1 MSLWDV
7 VAGVS
12 YGRNIRHPGEDGSNI
27 LKKINSATLNVLNG
41 EKVDY
46 VGAGGRTTNTFGVVT
61 MINCDMGAVIQ
72 GHFSPKTQQWTG
84 AWFGP
89 GVVNLMN
96 IGNKTKLQYMPEKS
110 SNYNFRRGGAEIN
123 MIYEYEEGAEA
134 PKTAITVLIFL
145 FALSI
150 FGFYLIY
157 NFFGACGKD
166 KMSPVGDS
174 EYIKDQQGKLQT
186 TDKEIAEL
194 EASEAQQEELQQ
206 QHAAEGYVP
215 SPEEQKAQ
223 DEELEY
229 TEKQLTAAESQKTDL
244 EISLKKA
251 ERQKDWLIFGNVIL
265 ENRGFWVIKTVEQ
278 FKGALEISWLRFRKT
293 EQKVKQLE
301 IIIPATITQHYN
313 SSVLTEYIEHVMID
327 NTGDQSIEVID
338 MGEEFLATDI
348 RQRRLLDSMD
358 LLDSMYDIQ
367 FDALHA

>member
-123 MIYEYEEGAEA
+123 MIYEGSSG

-194 EASEAQQEELQQ
+194 EASEAQQKELQQ

-215 SPEEQKAQ
+215 SPAEQKAQ

-229 TEKQLTAAESQKTDL
+229 TEKQLADAEAQRDNL

-278 FKGALEISWLRFRKT
+278 FKGASARLLTSVEEKRQAVDEDGKKISTDGANELLCAKTDTVLESQPILNNAIANNIANNFRK
-293 EQKVKQLE
+293 
-301 IIIPATITQHYN
+301 
-313 SSVLTEYIEHVMID
+313 ID
-327 NTGDQSIEVID
+327 LGQQMKRSDS
-338 MGEEFLATDI
+338 TDSFGN
-348 RQRRLLDSMD
+348 RRL
-358 LLDSMYDIQ
+358 I
-367 FDALHA
+367 

>member
-27 LKKINSATLNVLNG
+27 LKKINSASLSVLNG

-46 VGAGGRTTNTFGVVT
+46 VGAGGRTTNTFGAVT

-123 MIYEYEEGAEA
+123 MIYEYKKGTDV

-194 EASEAQQEELQQ
+194 EASEAQQKELQQ

-215 SPEEQKAQ
+215 SPAEQKAQ

-229 TEKQLTAAESQKTDL
+229 TEKQLADAEAQRDNL

-278 FKGALEISWLRFRKT
+278 FKGASARLLTSVEEKRQAVDEDGKKISTDGANELLCAKTDTVLESQPILNNAIANNIANNFRK
-293 EQKVKQLE
+293 
-301 IIIPATITQHYN
+301 
-313 SSVLTEYIEHVMID
+313 ID
-327 NTGDQSIEVID
+327 LGQQMKRSDS
-338 MGEEFLATDI
+338 TDSFGN
-348 RQRRLLDSMD
+348 RRL
-358 LLDSMYDIQ
+358 I
-367 FDALHA
+367 

>member
-123 MIYEYEEGAEA
+123 MIYEGSSG
-134 PKTAITVLIFL
+134 PKTAITVLIVL

-194 EASEAQQEELQQ
+194 EASEAQQKELQQ

-215 SPEEQKAQ
+215 SPAEQKAQ

-229 TEKQLTAAESQKTDL
+229 TEKQLADAEAQRDNL

-278 FKGALEISWLRFRKT
+278 VMGDLERVSTSVKEFTQEVMEGANVIEMVASSNFLSSSTAIVSEDNSTSNKIGFYFRNECLQFEIERSD
-293 EQKVKQLE
+293 
-301 IIIPATITQHYN
+301 
-313 SSVLTEYIEHVMID
+313 S
-327 NTGDQSIEVID
+327 
-338 MGEEFLATDI
+338 TDSLGA
-348 RQRRLLDSMD
+348 RRL
-358 LLDSMYDIQ
+358 I
-367 FDALHA
+367 